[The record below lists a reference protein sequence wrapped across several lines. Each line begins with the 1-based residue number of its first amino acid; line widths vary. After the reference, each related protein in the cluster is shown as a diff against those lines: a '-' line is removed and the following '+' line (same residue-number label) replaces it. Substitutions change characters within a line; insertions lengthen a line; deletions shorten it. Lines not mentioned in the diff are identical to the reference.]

1 MNHRNMDL
9 GVASYRSSSHNDLL
23 DVLIVGGGPAGTSAA
38 FRARELGLEALVI
51 DFDDML
57 KRIRDYPKD
66 KLILPDFGGGDR
78 MAFPAGGECVSA
90 LQFGPIDK
98 DEICARWKGLYE
110 TFDIPVQ
117 TGLELSRVERDGN
130 VWRVHTI
137 DRKKGE
143 KRTFRTVHLVL
154 AIGRGVPRRLDIA
167 GNMDGIAYRMDDPA
181 SYIEGPVLVVGGGT
195 SAAEAVMA
203 ISSAKSAAQEPC
215 SVYWAFRG
223 TKMPMVSKA
232 LADEFFEA
240 FIGNGNIRS
249 LPNGEPH
256 AVVTGPER
264 EELLSVRVD
273 RKTLEGRPP
282 ETMHLE
288 FRKDRCIAC
297 IGEDIPEKLL
307 LSLGIA
313 MVATGDGKKMAVT
326 PLLETQQPNI
336 YLIGDLLSQ
345 SYLETTDFNAPADAF
360 KQVKHRGNIKSS
372 LRDGVFVAEVIKQR
386 LEGRSNID
394 VVMRDAVSAVKPPPS
409 TVASVLGIGGELA
422 ESDVE
427 SPADAPLG
435 GGAALVLLTPAGI
448 EADEFR
454 LKAEGT
460 TTLGRVDRDIPF
472 PQDTYLSDQH
482 ASISYRDGTYYLRD
496 DGSRSGTYLRLRP
509 DRPMFVRDGD
519 LLRAGR
525 QILVVVRSL
534 RGEMPH
540 VEHYDPSGQQVG
552 DYPLDATTVFGRS
565 GGRSNPDVIL
575 DDGDTMLSRFHLAVV
590 FENDMLHAQD
600 FSSRNGTFL
609 KIHAERPLEH
619 GDVIR
624 IGSQQL
630 VVRLREDIPEKEGSG
645 PVVVPTREA
654 DHEPLT
660 PPPAPPAPQPPVL
673 PRPSV
678 TPGAPTGPYVTFAG
692 QNKSGALDP
701 TETLLHW
708 ADENEVSIDYECWS
722 GNCGCDVIRIVSG
735 AEHLNEVNEKEMKT
749 LKRKGLQP
757 GACRLACMC
766 KASGPVVVEVVT

>member
-1 MNHRNMDL
+1 MNQPNMDL
-9 GVASYRSSSHNDLL
+9 GVARYRSAAAHELL

-38 FRARELGLEALVI
+38 FRARELGLRALVI
-51 DFDDML
+51 DFDDQL

-98 DEICARWKGLYE
+98 DEICARWKGLYQS
-110 TFDIPVQ
+110 FGVPVQ
-117 TGLELSRVERDGN
+117 TGLELSTVERDGE
-130 VWRVHTI
+130 VWKIHTL
-137 DRKKGE
+137 DRKKSE
-143 KRTFRTVHLVL
+143 KKVFRATHVVL

-181 SYIEGPVLVVGGGT
+181 SYVDGPVLVVGGGT

-203 ISSAKSAAQEPC
+203 ISSAKTAAQEPC
-215 SVYWAFRG
+215 AVYWAFRG

-313 MVATGDGKKMAVT
+313 MVPTADGKKMLVT

-345 SYLETTDFNAPADAF
+345 SYLETTDFNAPVDTF

-372 LRDGVFVAEVIKQR
+372 LRDGVFVVEVIKQR
-386 LEGRSNID
+386 LEGRTHID
-394 VVMRDAVSAVKPPPS
+394 VAMRDAESASKSPPS
-409 TVASVLGIGGELA
+409 NVASVLGIGGDLGPA
-422 ESDVE
+422 SVE
-427 SPADAPLG
+427 SPVG
-435 GGAALVLLTPAGI
+435 GPPGGRAALVLLTPAGI

-509 DRPMFVRDGD
+509 DRAMLVRDGD

-525 QILVVVRSL
+525 QILVVVRAA
-534 RGEMPH
+534 RGETPH
-540 VEHYDPSGQQVG
+540 LEHYDPSGQQVG

-575 DDGDTMLSRFHLAVV
+575 DDGDTMLSRFHLSVV

-609 KIHAERPLEH
+609 KVDAERPLEH
-619 GDVIR
+619 GDVLR

-630 VVRLREDIPEKEGSG
+630 IVRLRDDIPEKAGSG
-645 PVVVPTREA
+645 PVVVPQRLPDPVPLEA
-654 DHEPLT
+654 
-660 PPPAPPAPQPPVL
+660 PPAPPAPY
-673 PRPSV
+673 RASGS
-678 TPGAPTGPYVTFAG
+678 PGAPTGPYVTFAG
-692 QNKSGALDP
+692 QNRSGPLDP
-701 TETLLHW
+701 TETLLQW
-708 ADENEVSIDYECWS
+708 ADNNDVSIDYECWS
-722 GNCGCDVIRIVSG
+722 GNCGCDVIRVVSG
-735 AEHLNEVNEKEMKT
+735 AEHLNQVTEKEMKT